1 MKKND
6 FVITDIVSM
15 SSEGVGIGKIEQY
28 VLFVPFTCIG
38 DKVKVKILKVKNNDY
53 LIFEEY
59 DEVFINGYKDKIK
72 FKDLEEYIKAH

>member
-1 MKKND
+1 MFEIETKNLK
-6 FVITDIVSM
+6 I
-15 SSEGVGIGKIEQY
+15 SEELNRKIDMICQFAY
-28 VLFVPFTCIG
+28 VKPH
-38 DKVKVKILKVKNNDY
+38 ILKVKNNDY